1 MAKNIYE
8 SFIPKHEEIAEDFI
22 KYIHSNRNQK
32 SGCLEDVFFHLTKF
46 SIDGNAQL

>member
-22 KYIHSNRNQK
+22 EYINLNRNQI
-32 SGCLEDVFFHLTKF
+32 GCLEDIISHLTKF
-46 SIDGNAQL
+46 AIDGNAQS